1 MNVMAFPAILS
12 QLCSTAE
19 FRRIADRLQGLAESV
34 RRQRKPR
41 ASGGRSVPVAAPE
54 PATLRPHLCVQDF
67 IDQPQQVARVDDPD
81 GVVSLL
87 AVRGEIGQSTVGQ
100 LHESL
105 ADLCRGRFVHLDLAS
120 SSIRTSEAM
129 RSLELIADD
138 LEQRGIVLRVVG
150 LDPQHPML
158 SPSL

>member
-1 MNVMAFPAILS
+1 MNVRAFPAILR
-12 QLCSTAE
+12 QLSSSAE
-19 FRRIADRLQGLAESV
+19 FHRIADRLQGLAESV
-34 RRQRKPR
+34 RRHRTPR
-41 ASGGRSVPVAAPE
+41 TSGDRPLPLVAPQ
-54 PATLRPHLCVQDF
+54 PAALRPHLCVQDF
-67 IDQPQQVARVDDPD
+67 IDQQHQVARVDDPD

-105 ADLCRGRFVHLDLAS
+105 ADLGRGCFVHLDLAS
-120 SSIRTSEAM
+120 SSIRTSDAM

-138 LEQRGIVLRVVG
+138 LEERGIVLRVVG

-158 SPSL
+158 SPIL